1 MIRRLRYV
9 KPETSLRT
17 TWDYNNVMYSLA
29 GVIIERASGM
39 SWENFIRQRIFTPLG
54 MNESETLVSEIKGKS
69 NVAIPHVLLGDSVRA
84 VPMRSTDAIASA
96 GSVWSSVSDMSKWMR
111 FILDSGRVGG
121 KQLIAPATFREIVA
135 PQIRAPM
142 EEYPALQLA
151 KPTFFSYGL
160 GWFVQDYRDHPVLMH
175 TGSIDGECAII
186 GLMPSEHIGVYVL
199 ENLDHA
205 ELRHGLMYTVFDLF
219 NANENAAPARDW
231 SKDLHELFDAPRANM
246 AGRGGRVAQQAAVKP
261 SLSLEKYAG
270 TYVDSTYGTVN
281 VTFANGALTA
291 QVVTDPAREL
301 EPINYEMFRTKT
313 SEDATNLTFVPDGN
327 GGVAGVRIS
336 GITFAR
342 QRSANRRG

>member
-9 KPETSLRT
+9 KPETSMRT
-17 TWDYNNVMYSLA
+17 TWDYNNVMYSL
-29 GVIIERASGM
+29 GGIIVERASGM
-39 SWENFIRQRIFTPLG
+39 SWENFIRQRIFAPLG
-54 MNESETLVSEIKGKS
+54 MTESETLVSEIKGKS
-69 NVAIPHVLLGDSVRA
+69 NVATPHALLGDSVRV

-111 FILDSGRVGG
+111 FILDSGRVGD
-121 KQLIAPATFREIVA
+121 KRLIQPATFRELVA
-135 PQIRAPM
+135 PQIRAPL

-219 NANENAAPARDW
+219 NANDGAGAARDW
-231 SKDLHELFDAPRANM
+231 SKDLRALFDAQRTNA
-246 AGRGGRVAQQAAVKP
+246 AGRAATVAQQAAGKP
-261 SLSLEKYAG
+261 SLALDRYAG
-270 TYVDSTYGTVN
+270 TYVDSTYGTVT

-301 EPINYEMFRTKT
+301 EPVAFETFRTKAD
-313 SEDATNLTFVPDGN
+313 EDATNLTFVPDGA
-327 GGVAGVRIS
+327 GGVSGVRVS

-342 QRSANRRG
+342 QRSSNRRG